1 MSNLTTIIIH
11 QDKVT
16 KLYYAVPMGDGF
28 AGVYGEGEN
37 ESKAIIDLK
46 IRYQNQETAIGEPS
60 DDE

>member
-16 KLYYAVPMGDGF
+16 KLYYAVPMGNGF

-37 ESKAIIDLK
+37 ESKAIINLK
-46 IRYQNQETAIGEPS
+46 IKYQNK
-60 DDE
+60 DE